1 MCTILW
7 NSSRNFLYLC
17 NENVQILFENVTT
30 PQNAT
35 DNTISNTSQII
46 EYPNITNFTS
56 PLMNLS
62 SPSSS
67 LSSPSSSFSTPSSSF
82 STPSSKSTLTETNVV
97 VSVVNFIN
105 NSTNST
111 NSTDNN
117 TPNLRGNIPGPNLH
131 LLHLLWLILPII
143 LVGMLFIYKRKQNKA
158 TICPVTEDK
167 YTTKN
172 KPVKPPI
179 SLATVAKIAKP
190 HSLNTSQMSS
200 STEETIVY
208 SPRPPLP
215 TTKLPDKQKN
225 LPDLPSKTEDANID
239 NIEKRKPTIVVKR
252 GNSLIIYR
260 GKKKGNVPQRSKS
273 LPTKHDN

>member
-17 NENVQILFENVTT
+17 RENVQILFKNVTT
-30 PQNAT
+30 PKIFTN
-35 DNTISNTSQII
+35 NTISNTSQII
-46 EYPNITNFTS
+46 SYPNITNFTT
-56 PLMNLS
+56 
-62 SPSSS
+62 
-67 LSSPSSSFSTPSSSF
+67 SPSSSFSS
-82 STPSSKSTLTETNVV
+82 PSSKSTLTETNVV
-97 VSVVNFIN
+97 VSVVNFID

-143 LVGMLFIYKRKQNKA
+143 LVVVLFIYKRKQNKA

-172 KPVKPPI
+172 KVVKPPI

-190 HSLNTSQMSS
+190 HRLNASQMSS

-215 TTKLPDKQKN
+215 TIKLPDKQKN
-225 LPDLPSKTEDANID
+225 LPALPSKTEDVNTD
-239 NIEKRKPTIVVKR
+239 NIEKRQPTKVVKR

-260 GKKKGNVPQRSKS
+260 GKKKPDTIKRSIS
-273 LPTKHDN
+273 LPTKVED

>member
-1 MCTILW
+1 
-7 NSSRNFLYLC
+7 
-17 NENVQILFENVTT
+17 
-30 PQNAT
+30 
-35 DNTISNTSQII
+35 
-46 EYPNITNFTS
+46 
-56 PLMNLS
+56 
-62 SPSSS
+62 
-67 LSSPSSSFSTPSSSF
+67 
-82 STPSSKSTLTETNVV
+82 VV
-97 VSVVNFIN
+97 VSVVNFID

-143 LVGMLFIYKRKQNKA
+143 LVVVLFIYKRKQNKA

-172 KPVKPPI
+172 KVVKPPI

-190 HSLNTSQMSS
+190 HRLNASQMSS

-215 TTKLPDKQKN
+215 TIKLPDKQKN
-225 LPDLPSKTEDANID
+225 LPALPSKTEDVNTD
-239 NIEKRKPTIVVKR
+239 NIEKRQPTKVVKR

-260 GKKKGNVPQRSKS
+260 GKKKPDTLKRSIS
-273 LPTKHDN
+273 LPTKVED